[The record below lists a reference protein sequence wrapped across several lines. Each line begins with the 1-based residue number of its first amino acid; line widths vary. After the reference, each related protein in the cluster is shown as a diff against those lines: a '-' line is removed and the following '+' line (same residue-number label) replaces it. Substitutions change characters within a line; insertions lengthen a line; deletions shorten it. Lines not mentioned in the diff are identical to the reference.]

1 MMAALSGHEYKPVRF
16 FVEAEIA
23 FVSGYVPAHFAGKD
37 DLVKALLDA
46 KRKDVSKL
54 CYGIPYKVGI

>member
-1 MMAALSGHEYKPVRF
+1 MILSGNEHKPVRS
-16 FVEAEIA
+16 FVESEIA

-37 DLVKALLDA
+37 NLVKALLDA

-54 CYGIPYKVGI
+54 CYGIPNKVGI

>member
-1 MMAALSGHEYKPVRF
+1 MSS
-16 FVEAEIA
+16 FVESEIA

-37 DLVKALLDA
+37 NLVKALLDA

-54 CYGIPYKVGI
+54 CYGIPNKVGI